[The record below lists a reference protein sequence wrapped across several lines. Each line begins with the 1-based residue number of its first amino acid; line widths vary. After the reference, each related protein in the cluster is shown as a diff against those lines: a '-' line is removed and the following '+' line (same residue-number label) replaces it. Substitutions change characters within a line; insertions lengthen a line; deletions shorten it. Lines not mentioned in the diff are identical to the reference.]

1 MTPDVLALAS
11 ACLLIVSLVGLL
23 ILKLIRGGKTS
34 PPSSTSSDADA
45 AAAARAKSDA
55 EDVDV
60 KLRVALYYG
69 TQTGTSERFARET
82 EEEIKRRYGKHVK
95 VRTTDLAGHIHIHV
109 SIHPHTPSWCIYTR
123 AYM

>member
-23 ILKLIRGGKTS
+23 ILKVIRGGKTS

-45 AAAARAKSDA
+45 AAAARAKNDA

-95 VRTTDLAGHIHIHV
+95 VRTTDLAGHMHVAIH
-109 SIHPHTPSWCIYTR
+109 HPSAHPSFVCMCT
-123 AYM
+123 